1 MSKNIISDK
10 SFEFSIKIV
19 KLCKRL
25 YQDKEYV
32 VSHQLLKSGTSIGA
46 NIEEAQY
53 AQSKKDFISKLSIS
67 LKEAAETR
75 YWLRLL
81 LETNSEYINEL
92 NDLLKECTDLIKL
105 LAKAVKNSKLSL

>member
-25 YQDKEYV
+25 YKDKEYV
-32 VSHQLLKSGTSIGA
+32 LSHQLLKSGTSIGA

-53 AQSKKDFISKLSIS
+53 AQSKKDFISKLVI
-67 LKEAAETR
+67 
-75 YWLRLL
+75 
-81 LETNSEYINEL
+81 
-92 NDLLKECTDLIKL
+92 
-105 LAKAVKNSKLSL
+105 LSTFL